1 MSNDINDKTPSDY
14 EVTGEGLREA
24 IKGGDIKAV
33 KKLLSQGVD
42 SNYCDKQGFTLLHL
56 AALFNQTEI
65 ALILMDSGANIQRK
79 NGQGETPLDCAPPM
93 LQYKMR
99 QRVEELAAAQRP
111 V

>member
-1 MSNDINDKTPSDY
+1 MLYCATEDCCVWHIHIETSKS
-14 EVTGEGLREA
+14 
-24 IKGGDIKAV
+24 
-33 KKLLSQGVD
+33 LS
-42 SNYCDKQGFTLLHL
+42 TEHL
-56 AALFNQTEI
+56 SAYGQSQAALFNQTEI

-99 QRVEELAAAQRP
+99 QRVEELAASQRP